1 MASTTPET
9 WTGLITDMAKTMPN
23 RESHADN
30 VPADPGREERM
41 IVPDA
46 PTASMSLRHALVG
59 HRHRR
64 FVGFSVVQLSPR
76 L

>member
-1 MASTTPET
+1 MI
-9 WTGLITDMAKTMPN
+9 TGMAKTMPN

-30 VPADPGREERM
+30 VPADPGREKERL